1 MLHPLFSTLI
11 QRPDLLVAHISAYS
25 ALFQHE
31 ASQAGVVVLKRYLA
45 WTVAGICAVVSVLF
59 SGIALM
65 LGMLNS
71 QFHWVL
77 LAVPGC
83 ALLLMLLA
91 IAIAKAPLTEARF
104 TELKAQI
111 DSDIQALRSVS

>member
-11 QRPDLLVAHISAYS
+11 QRPDLLVEHVSAYS
-25 ALFQHE
+25 ALFHQE
-31 ASQAGVVVLKRYLA
+31 ASQAGSVVVKRYLA
-45 WTVAGICAVVSVLF
+45 WVAVAVLGLIFVMFAGVALMIGVLF
-59 SGIALM
+59 
-65 LGMLNS
+65 N

-77 LAVPGC
+77 LAVPGS

-91 IAIAKAPLTEARF
+91 IARAKAPLTEARF

-111 DSDIQALRSVS
+111 DSDIQALRAVS

>member
-11 QRPDLLVAHISAYS
+11 QRPDLLVEHISAYS
-25 ALFQHE
+25 ALFHDE
-31 ASQAGVVVLKRYLA
+31 ASQAGAMLIKRYLA
-45 WTVAGICAVVSVLF
+45 WAVAGICALVFVLF

-65 LGMLNS
+65 LGMLNN
-71 QFHWVL
+71 QFHWIL

-83 ALLLMLLA
+83 ALVLMLLA
-91 IAIAKAPLTEARF
+91 IAKARAPLTDARF

>member
-11 QRPDLLVAHISAYS
+11 QRPDLLVEHLSAYGALFHLEATQAGS
-25 ALFQHE
+25 ALF
-31 ASQAGVVVLKRYLA
+31 KRYLA
-45 WTVAGICAVVSVLF
+45 WAIAGIFGLVFILFAGFAV
-59 SGIALM
+59 M
-65 LGMLNS
+65 LGVLQN

-83 ALLLMLLA
+83 AFLLML
-91 IAIAKAPLTEARF
+91 IAIFKANVSHSETGF

-111 DSDIQALRSVS
+111 SSDVQALKTAA